1 MENDERLMAAKTLVT
16 MFLRNCCNCTYE
28 LCDGGGALDVCD
40 LSASERGKHWASTM
54 ADADR
59 ERERLCRTSHHGR

>member
-1 MENDERLMAAKTLVT
+1 MENDERLMAAKTLVA

-40 LSASERGKHWASTM
+40 LSAGERGKHDGRTRTESAS
-54 ADADR
+54 AFA
-59 ERERLCRTSHHGR
+59 E